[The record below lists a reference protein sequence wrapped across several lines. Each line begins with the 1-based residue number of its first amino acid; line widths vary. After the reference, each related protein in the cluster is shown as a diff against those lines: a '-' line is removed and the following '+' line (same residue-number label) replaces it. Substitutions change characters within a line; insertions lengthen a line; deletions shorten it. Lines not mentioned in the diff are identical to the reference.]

1 MWYSF
6 DGGLT
11 TFAFTNNTVFNQT
24 VWTELSEGNV
34 TITFYARD
42 IAGNEATE
50 EVTVIKSV
58 PSGLDPSMI
67 ITIVVVSVVGGVAV
81 ISVVYIFMKKR
92 TTP

>member
-6 DGGLT
+6 DGGLI

-24 VWTELSEGNV
+24 GWTELSEGNV
-34 TITFYARD
+34 TITFYTRD
-42 IAGNEATE
+42 LAGNEASE
-50 EVTVIKSV
+50 SVTVIKSV
-58 PSGLDPSMI
+58 PSGIDPGVI
-67 ITIVVVSVVGGVAV
+67 ITIVIVSIIGGVAV